1 MAILSG
7 SVILPV
13 EALGAIQIGANSE
26 LSSSALAGAAA
37 SDADVQA
44 GKKLNTDLAAFLPES
59 SRVSV
64 ISALNALGG
73 AISAGGVE
81 NITVDDFL
89 SHDGS
94 GGIEVVDAAF
104 SASVGYVLDNNA
116 AGVQQH
122 ITEDAYILELSSGE
136 FTVNTSNLTSS
147 IRGAV
152 SAAGDLSYDSSSGAF
167 SFTERTD
174 AEVRG
179 LVSAGGDLSYNSTTG
194 VMSFTER
201 TDAEVRGLI
210 SAGGD
215 LSYNSSTGVMSFTER
230 TDAEVRGLVSAG
242 DGLSYNS
249 STGAFAASVDANY
262 LEINVSGEIA
272 VNPGKDMGWTAQQTF
287 DAGLK
292 LKDQDGSGDY
302 YTLNIEDGL
311 LKVVLVP

>member
-179 LVSAGGDLSYNSTTG
+179 LVSAG
-194 VMSFTER
+194 
-201 TDAEVRGLI
+201 
-210 SAGGD
+210 
-215 LSYNSSTGVMSFTER
+215 
-230 TDAEVRGLVSAG
+230 